1 MKLTEKKII
10 QTIREEYT
18 NRLLQFE
25 VAARLAED
33 AAIDKQGNILL
44 SKDLKVRHKK
54 SGYEYTV
61 DHIDGEG
68 EDITIYLRKPEVP
81 RIEVPKISKTMNE
94 IENSAEIDIFNIEM
108 PSGESLASGKNQ
120 DLEDIFAISAEE
132 FKKEYVVD

>member
-18 NRLLQFE
+18 SRLLQFE

-68 EDITIYLRKPEVP
+68 EDIVIYLRKPEVP

-94 IENSAEIDIFNIEM
+94 IEGSAEIDIFNIEM
-108 PSGESLASGKNQ
+108 PSGESLASGENQ